1 MSASC
6 GNVPLFESRGISLL
20 AKMAVLFLYTDLA
33 YFESGIAIPV
43 CFYTYKNLKVYS
55 KASAICTKNSLRID
69 THSAGIP

>member
-1 MSASC
+1 
-6 GNVPLFESRGISLL
+6 
-20 AKMAVLFLYTDLA
+20 MAVLFLYTDLA
-33 YFESGIAIPV
+33 YFEFDIAIPV